1 MKMLRNLQGG
11 KYTLEQELGRGGFG
25 ITIKATHN
33 YLGQPVV
40 IKTLNESLCQHPNF
54 QEFQRKFQ
62 DEARRLALCV
72 HPNIVRVSDF
82 FVEDSQ
88 PYMVMDY
95 IPGKTLAEVV
105 SGGQPLPEAIA
116 VHYIRQVG
124 NALMVVHQ
132 NNLLHRDVKP
142 QNIMLRQGTED
153 AILIDFGIAREFIAG
168 KTQVHT
174 NLVSDGYAP
183 PEQYFVQGKR
193 TAATDVYGLAATLYT
208 LLTARLPIPAMSR
221 AQQEIPAP
229 RELQPQ
235 LSGTVNQ
242 AVLEGMAMDIQH
254 RPTIVEEW
262 IKLLS
267 NSSTTNLHS
276 TIQVVPQQHPA
287 HNLGNGKIATTNI
300 PPTQRPKRILMW
312 GIPGAI
318 ATFTVGTLA
327 AILLNSQPSD
337 TPPIVQTPAP
347 SPTVRPSDIAQTP
360 ISKPTAPPT
369 PSPKSNDTEQLPN
382 FTPTPSPSPPPTP
395 TPVPPIVRP
404 TPTPSPPVEK
414 PTPIPPTVE
423 PTPVLTPTPTPILTP
438 TPTPTPVQP
447 PQDSVPDIP
456 IDLILPD
463 NIPSD
468 PIDNSTIR
476 DRLPIIRGL
485 PPGTLESK
493 VIELLGKP
501 TKVKERGY
509 WPNTRAVIYDLLP
522 NKVSLGYL
530 YDRDSRRLRQTELSV
545 ADSIDN
551 LMVRTAFSG
560 MLNWRIT
567 PEIKQGLQDV
577 RNRKINRYEFKTG
590 NLEGL
595 IERSRNDLVYIGVWE
610 DDLH

>member
-1 MKMLRNLQGG
+1 MNILRNLQGD

-40 IKTLNESLCQHPNF
+40 IKTLNESLRQHPNF
-54 QEFQRKFQ
+54 EEFQRKFQ

-82 FVEDSQ
+82 FVEDGQ

-95 IPGKTLAEVV
+95 IPGTTLAEVIY
-105 SGGQPLPEAIA
+105 SGQPLPEAIA

-142 QNIMLRQGTED
+142 QNIMLRQGTKD
-153 AILIDFGIAREFIAG
+153 VILIDFGIAREFIAG

-208 LLTARLPIPAMSR
+208 LLTARLPIAAMNR
-221 AQQEIPAP
+221 AQQEMPTP

-242 AVLEGMAMDIQH
+242 AVLKGMAMDIQY
-254 RPTIVEEW
+254 RPATVEEW
-262 IKLLS
+262 LKDLS
-267 NSSTTNLHS
+267 NSSTTDLHS

-287 HNLGNGKIATTNI
+287 HNVGNGKIATTNI
-300 PPTQRPKRILMW
+300 PPIQRPKGILMW
-312 GIPGAI
+312 GILGSI
-318 ATFTVGTLA
+318 ATLTVGTLA
-327 AILLNSQPSD
+327 AIVLNSQPPE
-337 TPPIVQTPAP
+337 TPPIVQTPTP

-360 ISKPTAPPT
+360 ISKPTTTPT
-369 PSPKSNDTEQLPN
+369 PSPQPNDMEQLPN
-382 FTPTPSPSPPPTP
+382 FTPTPSPSPSPS
-395 TPVPPIVRP
+395 PVPAIVRP

-423 PTPVLTPTPTPILTP
+423 RTPTLTP

-447 PQDSVPDIP
+447 PQDSGPEIP

-501 TKVKERGY
+501 TTVKERGY

-522 NKVSLGYL
+522 NQITLGYI

-545 ADSIDN
+545 ADGIDD
-551 LMVRTAFSG
+551 LMVRTAFIS

>member
-1 MKMLRNLQGG
+1 MNILRNLQEG

-40 IKTLNESLCQHPNF
+40 IKTLNESLRQHPNF

-124 NALMVVHQ
+124 NALILVHQ

-142 QNIMLRQGTED
+142 QNIMLRRDTENV
-153 AILIDFGIAREFIAG
+153 ILIDFGIAREFIAG

-221 AQQEIPAP
+221 AQQEMATP

-242 AVLEGMAMDIQH
+242 AVLKGMAMDIQY
-254 RPTIVEEW
+254 RPATVEEW
-262 IKLLS
+262 LKELS
-267 NSSTTNLHS
+267 NSTTTNLS
-276 TIQVVPQQHPA
+276 TIVVPQQHPG
-287 HNLGNGKIATTNI
+287 HNVGNGKTATTSI
-300 PPTQRPKRILMW
+300 PPTQRPKGILMW
-312 GIPGAI
+312 GILGAI
-318 ATFTVGTLA
+318 ATLTVGTLA
-327 AILLNSQPSD
+327 AILLNSEPSD
-337 TPPIVQTPAP
+337 TPPIVQTPTP

-360 ISKPTAPPT
+360 ISKPTATPT
-369 PSPKSNDTEQLPN
+369 PSPQPNDTKPLPN
-382 FTPTPSPSPPPTP
+382 FTPTPSPSPSPTP

-423 PTPVLTPTPTPILTP
+423 PTPTPAPAPIPAPTPA
-438 TPTPTPVQP
+438 PTPVQP

-456 IDLILPD
+456 IELILPD

-509 WPNTRAVIYDLLP
+509 WPNTKAVIYDLLP
-522 NKVSLGYL
+522 NQITLGYI
-530 YDRDSRRLRQTELSV
+530 YDRDSRLLRQTELSV
-545 ADSIDN
+545 ADGVDG
-551 LMVRTAFSG
+551 LMVRTAFIS

-577 RNRKINRYEFKTG
+577 RNGKINSYEFKTG

-595 IERSRNDLVYIGVWE
+595 IERSSDGRVYIGVWE

>member
-1 MKMLRNLQGG
+1 MNILRNLQEG

-54 QEFQRKFQ
+54 EEFQRKFQ

-82 FVEDSQ
+82 FVENGQ

-124 NALMVVHQ
+124 NALIVVHQ

-142 QNIMLRQGTED
+142 QNIMLRRDTED
-153 AILIDFGIAREFIAG
+153 VILIDFGIAREFIAG
-168 KTQVHT
+168 QTQVHT

-183 PEQYFVQGKR
+183 PEQYFLQGKR

-221 AQQEIPAP
+221 AQQKMATP

-242 AVLEGMAMDIQH
+242 AVLKGMAMDIQH
-254 RPTIVEEW
+254 RPATVEEW
-262 IKLLS
+262 LKLLS
-267 NSSTTNLHS
+267 NSSTTDLHS

-287 HNLGNGKIATTNI
+287 HNVGKETTATTVNI
-300 PPTQRPKRILMW
+300 PPTQRPTGILMW
-312 GIPGAI
+312 GILGAI
-318 ATFTVGTLA
+318 ATLVVGTLA
-327 AILLNSQPSD
+327 AIVLNSQPSD
-337 TPPIVQTPAP
+337 TPTIVQTPAP

-360 ISKPTAPPT
+360 ISKPTATPT
-369 PSPKSNDTEQLPN
+369 PSPEPNDPEPLPN
-382 FTPTPSPSPPPTP
+382 FTPTPSPSP
-395 TPVPPIVRP
+395 TPVPPPIVRP
-404 TPTPSPPVEK
+404 TPTPPVEK

-423 PTPVLTPTPTPILTP
+423 PTPAPIPTLTPA
-438 TPTPTPVQP
+438 PTPVQP
-447 PQDSVPDIP
+447 PQDSVPNIP
-456 IDLILPD
+456 IELILPD

-501 TKVKERGY
+501 TKVKEGSY
-509 WPNTRAVIYDLLP
+509 WPNTKVVIYDLLP
-522 NKVSLGYL
+522 NQITLGYI

-545 ADSIDN
+545 STA
-551 LMVRTAFSG
+551 LPERMVRVAFTN
-560 MLNWRIT
+560 MLNLKIT
-567 PEIKQGLQDV
+567 PEIKEGLQDV
-577 RNRKINRYEFKTG
+577 RNRKINRYEFKTS

-595 IERSRNDLVYIGVWE
+595 IERSSDERIYIGVRE
-610 DDLH
+610 ND

>member
-1 MKMLRNLQGG
+1 MNILRNLQEG

-40 IKTLNESLCQHPNF
+40 IKTLNESLRQHPNF
-54 QEFQRKFQ
+54 EEFQRKFQ

-82 FVEDSQ
+82 FVEDGQ

-142 QNIMLRQGTED
+142 QNIMLRQNTED
-153 AILIDFGIAREFIAG
+153 IILIDFGIAREFIAG
-168 KTQVHT
+168 QTQVHT

-208 LLTARLPIPAMSR
+208 LLTARLPIAAMSR
-221 AQQEIPAP
+221 AQQKMLTPT
-229 RELQPQ
+229 ELQPQ

-242 AVLEGMAMDIQH
+242 AVLKGMAMDIQY
-254 RPTIVEEW
+254 RPATVEEW
-262 IKLLS
+262 LKLLS
-267 NSSTTNLHS
+267 NSTTTDLS
-276 TIQVVPQQHPA
+276 TIVVPQQHPV
-287 HNLGNGKIATTNI
+287 HNVGNGKTATTNI
-300 PPTQRPKRILMW
+300 PPTQRPTGILMW
-312 GIPGAI
+312 GILGAI
-318 ATFTVGTLA
+318 ATLTVGTLA
-327 AILLNSQPSD
+327 AIVLNSQPSD
-337 TPPIVQTPAP
+337 TPPIVQTPTA

-360 ISKPTAPPT
+360 ISKPTAIPT
-369 PSPKSNDTEQLPN
+369 PSPQPSDTPPVPN
-382 FTPTPSPSPPPTP
+382 FTPPPKPSPS
-395 TPVPPIVRP
+395 PVPPIVRP
-404 TPTPSPPVEK
+404 TPAPSPPVEK
-414 PTPIPPTVE
+414 PTPIAPTVK
-423 PTPVLTPTPTPILTP
+423 PTATPTPTPAP
-438 TPTPTPVQP
+438 S
-447 PQDSVPDIP
+447 PQNSVPDIP

-468 PIDNSTIR
+468 PIDNSTII

-522 NKVSLGYL
+522 NQITLGYI

-545 ADSIDN
+545 ADGIDD
-551 LMVRTAFSG
+551 LMVRTAFIS

-567 PEIKQGLQDV
+567 PEIKQGLRDV
-577 RNRKINRYEFKTG
+577 RNRTINSYEFKTG

-595 IERSRNDLVYIGVWE
+595 IERSSDGRVYIGVWE
-610 DDLH
+610 NDLH

>member
-1 MKMLRNLQGG
+1 MNILRNLQEG

-40 IKTLNESLCQHPNF
+40 IKTLNESLRQHPNF
-54 QEFQRKFQ
+54 EEFQRKFQ

-153 AILIDFGIAREFIAG
+153 VILIDFGIAREFIAG

-174 NLVSDGYAP
+174 NMVSDGYAP

-221 AQQEIPAP
+221 AQQEMATP

-242 AVLEGMAMDIQH
+242 AVLKGMAMDIQH
-254 RPTIVEEW
+254 RPATVEEW
-262 IKLLS
+262 LKQLS
-267 NSSTTNLHS
+267 NSSTTDLHS

-287 HNLGNGKIATTNI
+287 HNVGNGKIATTNI
-300 PPTQRPKRILMW
+300 PPTQRPTGILMW
-312 GIPGAI
+312 GILGAI
-318 ATFTVGTLA
+318 ATLTVGTLA
-327 AILLNSQPSD
+327 AIVFNSQPSD
-337 TPPIVQTPAP
+337 TPPIVQTPTP

-360 ISKPTAPPT
+360 ISQPTTTPT
-369 PSPKSNDTEQLPN
+369 PSPKSNDTEPLPN
-382 FTPTPSPSPPPTP
+382 LTPTPSPSPS
-395 TPVPPIVRP
+395 PVPPPIVRP

-414 PTPIPPTVE
+414 PTPIPPTVQ
-423 PTPVLTPTPTPILTP
+423 PTPTPAPTPAPTPTSAPTP
-438 TPTPTPVQP
+438 TPNPTPVQP
-447 PQDSVPDIP
+447 PQDSVPNIP
-456 IDLILPD
+456 IELILPD

-501 TKVKERGY
+501 TKVKEGSY
-509 WPNTRAVIYDLLP
+509 WPNTKVVIYDLLP
-522 NKVSLGYL
+522 NQITLGYI

-545 ADSIDN
+545 SDA
-551 LMVRTAFSG
+551 LPERMVRVAFTN
-560 MLNWRIT
+560 MLNLKIT
-567 PEIKQGLQDV
+567 SGIKEGLQDV

-595 IERSRNDLVYIGVWE
+595 IERSSDDRIYIGVRE
-610 DDLH
+610 ND